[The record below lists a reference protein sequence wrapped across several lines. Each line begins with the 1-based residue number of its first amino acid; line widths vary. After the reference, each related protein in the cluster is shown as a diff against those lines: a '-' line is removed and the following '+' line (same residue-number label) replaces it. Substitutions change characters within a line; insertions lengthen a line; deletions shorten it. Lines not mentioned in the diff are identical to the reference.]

1 MPNNHRP
8 PTATRVA
15 AGTLRLNLPFRRS
28 DALQAGLTDDDL
40 ISTRFRRL
48 LHGIYISADVPV
60 TPAITV
66 LAAMRTVT
74 GTSFATHHT
83 AATLLGAA
91 VPLTAWTHL
100 GTVAGAMTVRRQIRL
115 RRYAALPPLVVG
127 SAVPCTDPAQTFLDL
142 AAHLELVDLVV
153 LGDSLVARGLIT
165 VPGLVKAAARYQGP
179 AARLARLA
187 AGYVRARV
195 ESPMETRVRMLF
207 VLAGFPEPSVNVEV
221 LDQAGHVR
229 YRIDLAWPDV
239 RVAVEYDGRH
249 HITREPQWTADLR
262 RREELEADGWRFLVL
277 TATDIYREPEAT
289 LDRAARVLAERGI
302 RVGRRRTDW
311 AAHFPSRRDAT
322 A

>member
-115 RRYAALPPLVVG
+115 RRYAARPRQCG
-127 SAVPCTDPAQTFLDL
+127 VP
-142 AAHLELVDLVV
+142 
-153 LGDSLVARGLIT
+153 
-165 VPGLVKAAARYQGP
+165 
-179 AARLARLA
+179 
-187 AGYVRARV
+187 
-195 ESPMETRVRMLF
+195 
-207 VLAGFPEPSVNVEV
+207 
-221 LDQAGHVR
+221 
-229 YRIDLAWPDV
+229 
-239 RVAVEYDGRH
+239 
-249 HITREPQWTADLR
+249 
-262 RREELEADGWRFLVL
+262 
-277 TATDIYREPEAT
+277 
-289 LDRAARVLAERGI
+289 
-302 RVGRRRTDW
+302 
-311 AAHFPSRRDAT
+311 PSRRLRPRFPGNPHTRRRIPSGRARGVPENLTLAGVLSGSRDLHARNLT
-322 A
+322 LAGGFVTPGGGRPRNARRWHPREKGSAPPSPCGAARPVCRARRARERRGPASPPARGRCPSR

>member
-142 AAHLELVDLVV
+142 AAH
-153 LGDSLVARGLIT
+153 R
-165 VPGLVKAAARYQGP
+165 
-179 AARLARLA
+179 
-187 AGYVRARV
+187 
-195 ESPMETRVRMLF
+195 
-207 VLAGFPEPSVNVEV
+207 PSVS
-221 LDQAGHVR
+221 
-229 YRIDLAWPDV
+229 
-239 RVAVEYDGRH
+239 
-249 HITREPQWTADLR
+249 ITRFA
-262 RREELEADGWRFLVL
+262 VSV
-277 TATDIYREPEAT
+277 PEKFCWPVMR
-289 LDRAARVLAERGI
+289 L
-302 RVGRRRTDW
+302 
-311 AAHFPSRRDAT
+311 PSRT
-322 A
+322 AKPRHMPP